1 MGANYMDRVKA
12 RYAYDN
18 YVNGMA
24 VQQLMA
30 DAAVIALNRAYGF
43 GPKRCTVFIDE
54 LNRAAKDMA
63 DLILEDTPEAEYSRA
78 KIDELLRSIV
88 GEDQFTPWDLRYAA
102 AINPNRGNREQRRAR
117 SQRGK

>member
-18 YVNGMA
+18 YINGMA

-30 DAAVIALNRAYGF
+30 DAAVIALNRHFGF
-43 GPKRCTVFIDE
+43 GPKRCAVFLDE
-54 LNRAAKDMA
+54 LNQAASDMA
-63 DLILEDTPEAEYSRA
+63 DLIINDTDDAVYSRE
-78 KIDELLRSIV
+78 KIDAVLRQIV
-88 GEDQFTPWDLRYAA
+88 GEEQFSPWDERYQA

-117 SQRGK
+117 KKKGR